1 MSRARALAAVSQTRT
16 HASIRTQIYT
26 CARCERAHDAVCRAN
41 GTWDGMTYILSPRI
55 IYRPSGIF
63 STPACAYTNTCTC
76 TQMFMYVM
84 NASLS
89 HQSKCDTRRCM
100 YTHVISFCRDM
111 WLWSGRL
118 EVVVRTVVEY
128 TRSWLSSR
136 IKFVVWSK
144 PRRMPTTLL
153 PSFVSTHIFAARVSQ
168 NAQHRNIVGVD
179 EISHP
184 SLLYSV
190 VCVCVC
196 VCVRVCVCV
205 GQHNRAGLSPYFLS
219 SLHVYA
225 RMYSRI
231 HIRTIDKS

>member
-63 STPACAYTNTCTC
+63 STPACAYTNTCTS

-168 NAQHRNIVGVD
+168 NA
-179 EISHP
+179 
-184 SLLYSV
+184 
-190 VCVCVC
+190 
-196 VCVRVCVCV
+196 
-205 GQHNRAGLSPYFLS
+205 
-219 SLHVYA
+219 
-225 RMYSRI
+225 
-231 HIRTIDKS
+231 